1 MSNFDLKKYLVENKL
16 TAGSR
21 LNEGKDITFNSPKST
36 TKEEAMKELQD
47 KIDDDKEDYEGTF
60 RNFTGVKWV
69 GEASENDVAQI
80 AFQYSDS
87 YIILAQGDKG
97 LFYAYSKRS

>member
-21 LNEGKDITFNSPKST
+21 LNEGKDITFNSPEST

-47 KIDDDKEDYEGTF
+47 KIDYSKEIEGTF

-69 GEASENDVAQI
+69 GEASENDIAQI
-80 AFQYSDS
+80 ADQYSDS

-97 LFYAYSKRS
+97 LFYAYSKKS